1 MKKRGV
7 EQGDFFSSN
16 DSQNT
21 EYGKILF
28 QYINPDFKVRLHAE
42 ILLAASR
49 AYAGQKFPRALVPM
63 AGNNRGE
70 RTKCNADQASFI
82 TS

>member
-1 MKKRGV
+1 MRRNHLTACGFDISGEDEISELTEGTSYEKTGV

-28 QYINPDFKVRLHAE
+28 QYVNPDFKVRLHPE
-42 ILLAASR
+42 ILLAAAR
-49 AYAGQKFPRALVPM
+49 AYAGQ
-63 AGNNRGE
+63 
-70 RTKCNADQASFI
+70 
-82 TS
+82 

>member
-1 MKKRGV
+1 V

-28 QYINPDFKVRLHAE
+28 QYVNPDFNVRLHPE
-42 ILLAASR
+42 ILPAAAR
-49 AYAGQKFPRALVPM
+49 AYAGQ
-63 AGNNRGE
+63 
-70 RTKCNADQASFI
+70 
-82 TS
+82 